1 MKKNRNKEKLIE
13 RILKD
18 KTLRREITSRDFEWF
33 FTIYYSRYIK
43 YETPEFHR
51 EMFRILQSD
60 DIELAIF
67 VAFRGSAKSTVIT
80 NAYIIWSILGRQQKK
95 FVTIQSQTEQKAR
108 QFLMNIKRELEQNAL
123 LRSDLGP
130 FQEEKSQWGSQALII
145 SRLKARITIG
155 SVEQSIRG
163 SLFGEFRPDLI
174 VLDDVEDTNMVKTQ
188 EGRNK
193 IFDWFTGEVIP
204 AGDRGT
210 KIVAVG
216 NLLHEDSLLKRL
228 QNLIETGKTE
238 GVYREFPIIDDD
250 GNPAW
255 PGKFPNME
263 SIEKLRAKVMNDV
276 SWHREFLLRIVSSD
290 EQIIRPEW
298 IQHYDKLPSP
308 TDHTYFATG
317 IDLAISQKENAD
329 YTAMV
334 SGQIQG
340 RYSKDMVVYIIPNI
354 INRRLTSL
362 GTIDTAKA
370 ISDSFRPKGK
380 LWIESNGYQ
389 ESLIE
394 HLEAARYPAEG
405 VRSRGDKYSR
415 LNSVSHLVQ
424 NGQVMF
430 PRHGAGELITQL
442 LGFGIEKHDDLVDAF
457 AILLLKVAEKWSV
470 KRGSAG
476 VFADGKRA
484 DAI

>member
-1 MKKNRNKEKLIE
+1 MKKSKEKEKLIE

-51 EMFRILQSD
+51 EIFRILQSD

-95 FVTIQSQTEQKAR
+95 FVTIQSQTEQRAR
-108 QFLMNIKRELEQNAL
+108 HFLMNIKREFEQNTL
-123 LRSDLGP
+123 LRNDLGP

-238 GVYREFPIIDDD
+238 GVYREFPIIDEN

-263 SIEKLRAKVMNDV
+263 SIEELRAKVMNDV
-276 SWHREFLLRIVSSD
+276 SWNREFLLRIISTD
-290 EQIIRPEW
+290 EQIIKPEW
-298 IQHYDKLPSP
+298 IQHYDKLPIK
-308 TDHTYFATG
+308 TYHTYFATG

-340 RYSKDMVVYIIPNI
+340 RYSKDMVIYITPNI

-362 GTIDTAKA
+362 DTIDTAKT
-370 ISDSFRPKGK
+370 ISDSFYPKGK

-389 ESLIE
+389 ESIIE
-394 HLEAARYPAEG
+394 HLVAARYPAEG

-424 NGQVMF
+424 NGQVLF
-430 PRHGAGELITQL
+430 PRHGADELITQL

-470 KRGSAG
+470 KRGSVG
-476 VFADGKRA
+476 VFANGVRP